1 MSELTN
7 KELASAL
14 LQIYTESDSMW
25 ARKRLELAA
34 ERLEA
39 MPDTGSL
46 DVINSLLDYAWKQ
59 TCTHEET
66 HRAGF
71 LWEICDS
78 CGCKWADDEGGRPEF
93 ETPKAIMDAEVYL
106 AKIRDSEK

>member
-34 ERLEA
+34 ERLAQYPDMHHTEA
-39 MPDTGSL
+39 TNFRDLANKFLNMRDQRN
-46 DVINSLLDYAWKQ
+46 DLLSFVKDIADQ
-59 TCTHEET
+59 G
-66 HRAGF
+66 GF
-71 LWEICDS
+71 N
-78 CGCKWADDEGGRPEF
+78 GA
-93 ETPKAIMDAEVYL
+93 A
-106 AKIRDSEK
+106 AKLILEQQSSESDK